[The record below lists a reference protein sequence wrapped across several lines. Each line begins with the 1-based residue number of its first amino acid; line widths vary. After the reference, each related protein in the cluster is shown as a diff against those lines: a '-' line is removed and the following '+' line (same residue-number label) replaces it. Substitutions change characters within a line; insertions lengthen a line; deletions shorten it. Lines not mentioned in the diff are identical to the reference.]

1 MTGRLLNF
9 KAMLAGLVIMSCSF
23 SAIAVTNAC
32 EVTSGQNINFRNIN
46 LTTDEFRPGP
56 NSVIYSISQNVDF
69 ECHVSFIHPDRK
81 PALVF
86 NQGYF
91 SQLSV
96 TLGKMGLGF
105 QVTMTENGQAPVF
118 YSWNEIKNTG
128 AGSELSKDFGDTLT
142 TDKVTQRRAVMKI
155 DFLYLTAYGESS
167 AVKDIPGISGVL
179 NIVPFPFATRPSGF
193 TLSPFNIKILR
204 RGLGRVDITPSL
216 VSLGHFYTTHVPSQ
230 TRQANFTVTARQALR
245 PAVGQNFTIPLA
257 VTFKSNTLSASDA
270 GPQALKIVSQDGP
283 DKGQPNGLLL
293 SIKDESGQMI
303 TFDKKGE
310 LGDININAAIS
321 GNVSK
326 TYTAV
331 VTPAPGGTVNTGNF
345 SAEIP
350 VIVTYN

>member
-23 SAIAVTNAC
+23 SAIAVLNAC

-56 NSVIYSISQNVDF
+56 NSVIYSISQSVDF
-69 ECHVSFIHPDRK
+69 TCQSSQPNRK

-96 TLGKMGLGF
+96 TLKKMGLGF
-105 QVTMTENGQAPVF
+105 QVTMTENGQTPVF
-118 YSWNEIKNTG
+118 YSWDEITG
-128 AGSELSKDFGDTLT
+128 TGSGNELSKDFGDNLPAG
-142 TDKVTQRRAVMKI
+142 VETQRRAVMKI

-179 NIVPFPFATRPSGF
+179 HILPFPTASRLSGF
-193 TLSPFNIKILR
+193 TLSSFNIKILR

-245 PAVGQNFTIPLA
+245 PAEGQNFTIPLA

-310 LGDININAAIS
+310 LGDININAALS